1 MPSIRYKCQMADLI
15 RKVVVLWGV
24 EQRWNKVNVKYNNLA
39 TQRYYKVTISDTNKT
54 LSIYLIFSS
63 RTVPFTYWALQ
74 QNKCNCLCFHR
85 PGFLSL
91 ILFKGDYFYN
101 GLFLMLLGY
110 QSIKC
115 RYYVNANCFHN
126 IIYCD
131 NLTIIVHAFETF

>member
-1 MPSIRYKCQMADLI
+1 M
-15 RKVVVLWGV
+15 
-24 EQRWNKVNVKYNNLA
+24 NVKYNNLA

-101 GLFLMLLGY
+101 GLFLMILGY
-110 QSIKC
+110 QSIKR

-126 IIYCD
+126 IIYFD
-131 NLTIIVHAFETF
+131 NHCSCIWDLLILRKTWKVSSQVSIGRFKCWRR

>member
-1 MPSIRYKCQMADLI
+1 M
-15 RKVVVLWGV
+15 
-24 EQRWNKVNVKYNNLA
+24 NVKYNNLA

-101 GLFLMLLGY
+101 GLFLMILGY

-131 NLTIIVHAFETF
+131 SLKVWHSLFMHLRPFNSKENLKSFFSSLNWTL